1 MIPTPTT
8 DRPPAMEGHPCSKP
22 PIIKL
27 PDRNPDSPDLQP
39 VQPATPLRNGHIHLG
54 TCSPVNENGSF
65 VFDQVLKSGKVNRRL
80 KHKHVSISAFIPR
93 SQLTFLQAF
102 RASWKPGYL
111 VLRPNLLSIYKD
123 EEQTRLRLSVTLSDV
138 TAVAPVRSPRS
149 NRQHV
154 FGIFSPSKNYRFQAA
169 SEKEVEDWIE
179 RIRSETRIDEEDEAF
194 LAFTRSTVKDK
205 LLMDDTSEHSDVDQ
219 IRRRAPR
226 AIGPDPSASSPS
238 KRYFY
243 TPGYSTNDLTSF
255 SEWSDGPVSPAQM
268 GSISPVHDISPFMP
282 IERPAHCRVEKR
294 TDSDLSRDPERVIC
308 HGYLQ
313 GLRIEGGV
321 RQWRRLWVVL
331 RPKSLAF
338 YKDDQEYSAIKI
350 VPMPQ
355 VIDAAEIDPLSRTKN
370 FCFQIIAEEKSYR
383 LCAPDEESFARWLG
397 CLKSIIVVTRQ
408 NAKGARPLTP
418 I

>member
-1 MIPTPTT
+1 MT
-8 DRPPAMEGHPCSKP
+8 
-22 PIIKL
+22 L
-27 PDRNPDSPDLQP
+27 
-39 VQPATPLRNGHIHLG
+39 
-54 TCSPVNENGSF
+54 
-65 VFDQVLKSGKVNRRL
+65 
-80 KHKHVSISAFIPR
+80 
-93 SQLTFLQAF
+93 LQAF

-111 VLRPNLLSIYKD
+111 VLRPNLLSVYKD
-123 EEQTRLRLSVTLSDV
+123 EEQTRLRLSITLSEV

-154 FGIFSPSKNYRFQAA
+154 FGIFSPSKNYRFQAS
-169 SEKEVEDWIE
+169 SEKEAEDWIE
-179 RIRSETRIDEEDEAF
+179 RIRSETRIDEDDEAF
-194 LAFTRSTVKDK
+194 LTFTQNTVKDK
-205 LLMDDTSEHSDVDQ
+205 LPLDDTSEHSD
-219 IRRRAPR
+219 IELKRRVPR
-226 AIGPDPSASSPS
+226 AIGQDPNCPS
-238 KRYFY
+238 KRFFCAQ
-243 TPGYSTNDLTSF
+243 GYSTHDVTSF
-255 SEWSDGPVSPAQM
+255 SEWSDGPLSTAKMGSMSSAHGVSPF
-268 GSISPVHDISPFMP
+268 IP
-282 IERPAHCRVEKR
+282 IERPSHYRVEKR
-294 TDSDLSRDPERVIC
+294 TDSGLSRDPETVIC

-338 YKDDQEYSAIKI
+338 YKDDQEYSAIRI
-350 VPMPQ
+350 IPMPQ